1 MGTHPAS
8 YHDLTSPPP
17 SLPMPSDLTAY
28 IRDVPDFP
36 KPGIVFKDITP
47 LLKDPGALESAIQ
60 ALAAP
65 YRDANLV
72 SVAAIESRG
81 FIFAAAVAC
90 ELGCGFVPLRKPN
103 KLPAETT
110 SATYELEYGTDT
122 IEIHVDAIHP
132 GDRVA
137 IIDDVIA
144 TGGTAAAAVELVE
157 ALGGNLVGIS
167 FLIDLAFLGGT
178 AKLGDYPI
186 HRVITYD

>member
-1 MGTHPAS
+1 MA
-8 YHDLTSPPP
+8 L
-17 SLPMPSDLTAY
+17 DLTAY

-36 KPGIVFKDITP
+36 KPGILFKDITP
-47 LLKDPGALESAIQ
+47 LLGDPAALKDAVQ
-60 ALAAP
+60 ALAEP
-65 YRDANLV
+65 YRNANLA
-72 SVAAIESRG
+72 SVAAVESRG

-90 ELGCGFVPLRKPN
+90 ELGCGFVPLRKPD

-110 SATYELEYGTDT
+110 SATYQLEYGTDT
-122 IEIHVDAIHP
+122 IEVHVDAIHP

-144 TGGTAAAAVELVE
+144 TGGTAAAAVELVNG
-157 ALGGNLVGIS
+157 LGGNLVGIS

-186 HRVITYD
+186 HSVITYNGDD

>member
-1 MGTHPAS
+1 MA
-8 YHDLTSPPP
+8 L
-17 SLPMPSDLTAY
+17 DLTAY

-47 LLKDPGALESAIQ
+47 LLKDPDALTSAVQ
-60 ALAAP
+60 ALAEP
-65 YRDANLV
+65 YRDANLA
-72 SVAAIESRG
+72 SVAAVESRG

-90 ELGCGFVPLRKPN
+90 ELGCGFVPLRKPD

-110 SATYELEYGTDT
+110 SATYQLEYGTDT
-122 IEIHVDAIHP
+122 IEVHVDAIHP

-144 TGGTAAAAVELVE
+144 TGGTAAAAVELVNG
-157 ALGGNLVGIS
+157 LGGNLVGIS

-186 HRVITYD
+186 HSVITYDGDE

>member
-1 MGTHPAS
+1 MAL
-8 YHDLTSPPP
+8 DLA
-17 SLPMPSDLTAY
+17 AY

-36 KPGIVFKDITP
+36 KPGILFKDITP
-47 LLKDPGALESAIQ
+47 LLGDPAALKDAVQ
-60 ALAAP
+60 ALAEP
-65 YRDANLV
+65 YRNANLA
-72 SVAAIESRG
+72 SVAAVESRG

-90 ELGCGFVPLRKPN
+90 ELGCGFVPLRKPD

-110 SATYELEYGTDT
+110 SATYQLEYGTDT
-122 IEIHVDAIHP
+122 IEVHVDAIHP

-144 TGGTAAAAVELVE
+144 TGGTAAAAVELVNG
-157 ALGGNLVGIS
+157 LGGNLIGIS

-186 HRVITYD
+186 HSVITYDGDD

>member
-1 MGTHPAS
+1 
-8 YHDLTSPPP
+8 
-17 SLPMPSDLTAY
+17 MPLDLTAY

-47 LLKDPGALESAIQ
+47 LLKDPGALEAAVQ
-60 ALAAP
+60 ALAEP
-65 YRDANLV
+65 YRGANLA

-81 FIFAAAVAC
+81 FIFAAAVAV

-103 KLPAETT
+103 KLPAETA
-110 SATYELEYGTDT
+110 SAAYELEYGADT
-122 IEIHVDAIHP
+122 IEVHVDAIRP

-157 ALGGNLVGIS
+157 TLGGNLLGIS

-178 AKLGDYPI
+178 AKLSDYPV
-186 HRVITYD
+186 HTVITYNGD

>member
-1 MGTHPAS
+1 M
-8 YHDLTSPPP
+8 
-17 SLPMPSDLTAY
+17 SLDLTAF

-47 LLKDPGALESAIQ
+47 LLKDPGALEAAIQ

-65 YRDANLV
+65 YRDANLA

-81 FIFAAAVAC
+81 FIFAAAVAL

-110 SATYELEYGTDT
+110 SAAYELEYGTDT
-122 IEIHVDAIHP
+122 IEVHVDAIDG

-144 TGGTAAAAVELVE
+144 TGGTAAAAVELVNG
-157 ALGGNLVGIS
+157 LGGNLVGIS
-167 FLIDLAFLGGT
+167 FLIDLAFLGGR
-178 AKLGDYPI
+178 AKLGDYPV
-186 HRVITYD
+186 HSVITYD

>member
-8 YHDLTSPPP
+8 YHDLTSPPLSMSMTP
-17 SLPMPSDLTAY
+17 DLTAY

-47 LLKDPGALESAIQ
+47 LLKDPEALKSAVQ

-65 YRDANLV
+65 YRDANLD

-122 IEIHVDAIHP
+122 IEVHVDAIHP
-132 GDRVA
+132 GDHVA
-137 IIDDVIA
+137 VIDDVIA

-157 ALGGNLVGIS
+157 TLGGNLIGIS

>member
-1 MGTHPAS
+1 MA
-8 YHDLTSPPP
+8 L
-17 SLPMPSDLTAY
+17 DLTAY

-36 KPGIVFKDITP
+36 KPGILFKDITP
-47 LLKDPGALESAIQ
+47 LLGDPAALKDAVQ
-60 ALAAP
+60 ALAEP
-65 YRDANLV
+65 YRDANLA
-72 SVAAIESRG
+72 SVAAVESRG

-90 ELGCGFVPLRKPN
+90 ELGCGFVPLRKPD

-110 SATYELEYGTDT
+110 SATYQLEYGTDT
-122 IEIHVDAIHP
+122 IEVHVDAIHP

-144 TGGTAAAAVELVE
+144 TGGTAAAAVELVNG
-157 ALGGNLVGIS
+157 LGGNLIGIS

-186 HRVITYD
+186 HSVITYDGDE

>member
-1 MGTHPAS
+1 
-8 YHDLTSPPP
+8 
-17 SLPMPSDLTAY
+17 MPLDLTAY

-47 LLKDPGALESAIQ
+47 LLKDPGALETAVQ
-60 ALAAP
+60 ALAEP
-65 YRDANLV
+65 YRHANLA

-81 FIFAAAVAC
+81 FIFAAAVAV

-122 IEIHVDAIHP
+122 IEVHVDAIHP

-137 IIDDVIA
+137 VIDDVIA
-144 TGGTAAAAVELVE
+144 TGGTAVAAVELVE
-157 ALGGNLVGIS
+157 SLGGDLVGIS
-167 FLIDLAFLGGT
+167 FLIDLAFLGGSARLSDHPVHT
-178 AKLGDYPI
+178 
-186 HRVITYD
+186 VITYNGD

>member
-1 MGTHPAS
+1 MA
-8 YHDLTSPPP
+8 L
-17 SLPMPSDLTAY
+17 DLTAY

-36 KPGIVFKDITP
+36 KPGILFKDITP
-47 LLKDPGALESAIQ
+47 LLGDPAALKAAVQ
-60 ALAAP
+60 ALAEP
-65 YRDANLV
+65 YRDANLA
-72 SVAAIESRG
+72 SVAAVESRG

-90 ELGCGFVPLRKPN
+90 ELGCGFVPLRKPD

-122 IEIHVDAIHP
+122 IEVHVDAIHP

-144 TGGTAAAAVELVE
+144 TGGTAAAAVELVNG
-157 ALGGNLVGIS
+157 LGGNLVGIS

-186 HRVITYD
+186 HSVITYDGDD